1 MPIDHASARAF
12 ASRVLVAGK
21 NPDAQNLAQAYLE
34 LVAFVET
41 VPDSLTGPRTS
52 AGRALREIREARSV
66 PSVAGPVTPKGPQR
80 NPHWRRDLNK
90 LRAKLGQKP
99 LPEGGSDG

>member
-1 MPIDHASARAF
+1 VDTI
-12 ASRVLVAGK
+12 
-21 NPDAQNLAQAYLE
+21 
-34 LVAFVET
+34 
-41 VPDSLTGPRTS
+41 PDSLTGLRTS

-66 PSVAGPVTPKGPQR
+66 PSVTGPVAQKGPQR

-99 LPEGGSDG
+99 LPEETGT